1 MTAYELMK
9 KNLEHLTVTE
19 LLQFQKDINNI
30 LNKDNLPAKA
40 WIKMNEEGKLHAVK
54 FVKEFTGWGL
64 KESKDYCDALESA
77 GKAGVEWKQ

>member
-1 MTAYELMK
+1 MTAYDLMR

-19 LLQFQKDINNI
+19 LLQFQKDISNI

-64 KESKDYCDALESA
+64 KEAKDYCDALESA